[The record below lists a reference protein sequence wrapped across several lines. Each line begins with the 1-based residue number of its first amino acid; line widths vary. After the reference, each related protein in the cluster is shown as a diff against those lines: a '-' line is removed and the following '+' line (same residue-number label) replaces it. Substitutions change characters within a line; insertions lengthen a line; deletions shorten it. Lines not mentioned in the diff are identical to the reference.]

1 MRFKQTKFFS
11 IDELI
16 LDENNYRFGFAES
29 QQECINLIYES
40 SPINFMNLLKDLI
53 NNNIGDYPLVYETA
67 EKKVVYDGNRRI
79 SILKIINDPNL
90 APNES
95 VKQAVLEIDKKL
107 LPFNLKKIGCF
118 VSNNIKDILDTVY
131 ERHAAGQGISRI
143 DWSAIATAK
152 FRYDQKIDDTDW
164 RATAILLY
172 LESTDKEVQEFI
184 NSPLFYFETFKRLIR
199 HAYNYGYLNFSIFD
213 EDKALLNTEDQYF
226 ELSLQLVRKL
236 LKNIEKKEIGLS
248 RGKNYASKEFLTD
261 FFNHHYQKVTQ
272 EKPPRKSKKR
282 SLTIDIKPL
291 KIHTMDTKVQKNEN
305 SNFSLS
311 SQSQPATLKRPSLN
325 QVKYAK
331 KITKD
336 IDLIK
341 SINRLNE
348 DKFIIIYK
356 SLLTINP
363 IEHPLLTMVGI
374 WSFLDSIAH
383 SLNPQTTSDFTSF
396 FNPKLNIPSREDRKL
411 IKVLFDFFLNE
422 GNFNKHNGSYSS
434 LNGMDI
440 CERFNRIQPYIAQAI
455 DYCLDKS

>member
-291 KIHTMDTKVQKNEN
+291 KIHTIDTKVQKNEN
-305 SNFSLS
+305 SNF
-311 SQSQPATLKRPSLN
+311 
-325 QVKYAK
+325 
-331 KITKD
+331 
-336 IDLIK
+336 
-341 SINRLNE
+341 
-348 DKFIIIYK
+348 
-356 SLLTINP
+356 
-363 IEHPLLTMVGI
+363 
-374 WSFLDSIAH
+374 
-383 SLNPQTTSDFTSF
+383 
-396 FNPKLNIPSREDRKL
+396 
-411 IKVLFDFFLNE
+411 
-422 GNFNKHNGSYSS
+422 
-434 LNGMDI
+434 
-440 CERFNRIQPYIAQAI
+440 
-455 DYCLDKS
+455 